1 MVQRVSLGTIS
12 NMIFLVNDLA
22 QEDITDT
29 MLYRVLFPFDYLFLA
44 GMISLPPPSS
54 QEWHSLRNAH
64 NRHLSLEYWA
74 LYILC
79 TLCTW
84 IPVPQVNPCMVP
96 PPHID
101 IVVFPLLWQNATRG
115 PKGHLCLDHKGQEG
129 LVGAICSK
137 ILGMYLSYPC
147 NPACDV
153 TPTPV

>member
-1 MVQRVSLGTIS
+1 
-12 NMIFLVNDLA
+12 
-22 QEDITDT
+22 
-29 MLYRVLFPFDYLFLA
+29 MLILYYIKQAPVIRVLGIVYLVYPVYLDT
-44 GMISLPPPSS
+44 G
-54 QEWHSLRNAH
+54 
-64 NRHLSLEYWA
+64 Y
-74 LYILC
+74 LC
-79 TLCTW
+79 AM
-84 IPVPQVNPCMVP
+84 PQVNPCMVP

-115 PKGHLCLDHKGQEG
+115 PKGHLCLDLKGQEG